1 MFSMTKGVKG
11 FGNICPFHFLLYS
24 TPSSLKSKRSVA
36 LALNS
41 TGCKRTRWCHPS
53 KSTGYQMS
61 ISVKVIGELLIHT
74 NPFAGVEEDYEEK
87 EEGGRGLG

>member
-1 MFSMTKGVKG
+1 
-11 FGNICPFHFLLYS
+11 
-24 TPSSLKSKRSVA
+24 
-36 LALNS
+36 
-41 TGCKRTRWCHPS
+41 
-53 KSTGYQMS
+53 MS